1 MMSDEIKTVSEA
13 NTENEVED
21 FSKLLMEQE
30 QSVGEKTFE
39 KGQIVEGAIVEI
51 NQDCAYV
58 NIGAKAE
65 ASIPVSELM
74 NPEDGKVANVVG
86 DVIKAKIVGFD
97 GSCALLSRSNKVAGS
112 IALEEAWQAGT
123 AVKARVKAVNKGG
136 FELDVY
142 GHRAF
147 CPLSQIQK
155 GKVENPEEFVG
166 QSFDFKI
173 SKYAKKG
180 RDIVLSRTALM
191 DEENRLKR
199 EEILSNIKVGDV
211 LDAKVV
217 SLQDYGAFVDVG
229 GVDGLVHVSEISYQH
244 ITHPKEVLTVG
255 QDVRVQVLNI
265 ESTAKGTKLSL
276 SMKRLEDDPFANA
289 LSDIKVGSHLQ
300 GKVMR
305 TTNFGAFVEI
315 APGVEGL
322 VHVSE
327 LGGKR
332 GVRVEDLVKPGDVIE
347 VTVLSV
353 DEASRRISLSYKSA
367 APAENPWEKINEYF
381 TVGQEVTG
389 TVESATEFGVF
400 VKLDHH
406 VTALLP
412 KSEIGAATKDLENAK
427 KGDSLTAKIILI
439 DADRKRLTLS
449 TKAEGEKT
457 APRKPRAE
465 RPEGDREPRE
475 DRRARAP
482 RKDNSESYSEKASF
496 NSLGSLFAN
505 LKK

>member
-13 NTENEVED
+13 NTEAEVED
-21 FSKLLMEQE
+21 FSKLLQEQE

-39 KGQIVEGAIVEI
+39 KGMIVEGVIVQIGSEF
-51 NQDCAYV
+51 AYV

-65 ASIPVSELM
+65 AVIPVSEIM
-74 NPEDGKVANVVG
+74 NPEDGKVSQVVG
-86 DVIKAKIVGFD
+86 DTIKAKIIGFD
-97 GSCALLSRSNKVAGS
+97 GSCIKLSRSNKIAGS
-112 IALEEAWQAGT
+112 IALEEAYQAGV

-136 FELDVY
+136 FELDVM

-180 RDIVLSRTALM
+180 RDIVLSRTALL
-191 DEENRLKR
+191 DEENRMKR
-199 EEILSNIKVGDV
+199 EEIMSTIKPGMV

-244 ITHPKEVLTVG
+244 INHPKELLSVG
-255 QDVRVQVLNI
+255 QDVKVVVLNVE
-265 ESTAKGTKLSL
+265 ESPKGTKLSL
-276 SMKRLEDDPFANA
+276 SMKRLEEDPFSNA
-289 LSDIKVGSHLQ
+289 MDDIKQGAHLT
-300 GKVMR
+300 GKVVR

-322 VHVSE
+322 VHISE
-327 LGGKR
+327 LSWNR
-332 GVRVEDLVKPGDVIE
+332 GVKRVEDVVNVGDSVE

-353 DEASRRISLSYKSA
+353 DPETRRISLSCKGV
-367 APAENPWEKINEYF
+367 AENPWASIDNYF
-381 TVGQEVTG
+381 KVGDEVTG
-389 TVESATEFGVF
+389 AVETVADFGVF

-406 VTALLP
+406 ITALLP
-412 KSEIGAATKDLENAK
+412 KSEIGEASKEVENAK
-427 KGDSLTAKIILI
+427 KGDSVTAKIIVI
-439 DADRKRLTLS
+439 DSERKRVTLS
-449 TKAEGEKT
+449 TKAEGEK
-457 APRKPRAE
+457 APRRAPRA
-465 RPEGDREPRE
+465 PRE
-475 DRRARAP
+475 DRP
-482 RKDNSESYSEKASF
+482 REERRPRRESSNDSSYNESASF
-496 NSLGSLFAN
+496 NSLGSLFAG
-505 LKK
+505 LKKK